1 MVEGMSRVEAGFE
14 AVEGTSRVEAGFVTG
29 GR

>member
-1 MVEGMSRVEAGFE
+1 VVEGMSRVEAGFE

>member
-1 MVEGMSRVEAGFE
+1 VVEGTSRVEAGFE
-14 AVEGTSRVEAGFVTG
+14 AVEGMSRVEAGFVTG